1 MKIPKYSFRDFYLTR
16 SNSKCKSENSKNT
29 FAFYIF
35 TFDLLNMN
43 DYIHIGRIVASF
55 GLKGEVILKHALG
68 KRTVLKDVE
77 AIFIEQT
84 KGAYLPYFVE
94 SSKAKDH
101 EETYVKLE
109 TVDTKESANRL
120 TTKNVWLADEDFRK
134 LAGKTAPISLL
145 GFQLISEEG
154 NLGPIEEVIEQPHQ
168 VLLRINLDGKEALI
182 PLHAETLDKID
193 HKKKEV
199 HVILPDGLLDIY
211 R

>member
-1 MKIPKYSFRDFYLTR
+1 
-16 SNSKCKSENSKNT
+16 
-29 FAFYIF
+29 
-35 TFDLLNMN
+35 MN

-68 KRTVLKDVE
+68 KKTILKGVE
-77 AIFIEQT
+77 AIFIEQN
-84 KGAYLPYFVE
+84 KGSYLPYFVE

-101 EETYVKLE
+101 EESYVKLE

-120 TTKNVWLADEDFRK
+120 TKKNVWLLDEDFRK
-134 LAGKTAPISLL
+134 LAGKSAPISLL
-145 GFQLISEEG
+145 GYQLITKEE
-154 NLGPIEEVIEQPHQ
+154 NLGPIEEVNEQPHQ
-168 VLLRINLDGKEALI
+168 VLLRISLNGNEGLI

-199 HVILPDGLLDIY
+199 YVTLPDGLLDIY